1 MRQHQL
7 TLAIGLLL
15 LCSAAPAASAQQNSV
30 ALLIGNAAYP
40 DAEAPLQGPVADA
53 RALAGQ
59 LKRLGFDV
67 VVGENLKKEAMRRA
81 LDQFYG
87 KIKPNS
93 TALIYFG
100 GFGIQ
105 SDRRSYLIP
114 VDAQIWNESDVRR
127 DGLNLDK
134 ILADMTSRGAGAKIA
149 IVDAS
154 RRNPFERRF
163 RSVSAGLAAVA
174 VTRGAAV
181 MTSAPPDTVVGD
193 DSSPAFMASLIK
205 ELAVPDATVEQI
217 FNRTRIDVSRATKQQ
232 QVPWLSSSLEEDL
245 PLESQPQ
252 SAAPAGSAAS
262 QPNANGQ
269 PKAAES
275 KPPVPATASSRPAE
289 PQPTSNAPPK
299 TAEADK
305 TQPKTA
311 AAEPVASSSGDTSV
325 ALPTPPSEQPS
336 KVSVDPGLI
345 GTFTRDSV
353 IDDYDWH
360 FIYSIAADGTCHLV
374 MTQEENGTFSGG
386 HGAYRT
392 VGIKT
397 GHVRT
402 GTYRAAGR
410 TAIEVTSAAGVTA
423 IFQPTQRIPPINQT
437 NPVMLGIWRATVVQ
451 AGMTWTLTIQ
461 NNRDGTY
468 RYQGRTEDKGRCAFA
483 DQQWRSTSA
492 VTGKSDMRS
501 YRLLDGRQFEITG
514 TNGPTIW
521 QRQ

>member
-1 MRQHQL
+1 MRQQL
-7 TLAIGLLL
+7 TLALGLLL
-15 LCSAAPAASAQQNSV
+15 LCLAAPAAFAQQNSV
-30 ALLIGNAAYP
+30 ALLIGNTAYP
-40 DAEAPLQGPVADA
+40 DAESPLQGPVADA
-53 RALAGQ
+53 RALADQ

-67 VVGENLKKEAMRRA
+67 VVGENLKKEAMRRS

-93 TALIYFG
+93 TALVYFG

-114 VDAQIWNESDVRR
+114 VDAQIWTESDVRR

-134 ILADMTSRGAGAKIA
+134 ILAEMTSRGARAKIA

-174 VTRGAAV
+174 VPRGAAV
-181 MTSAPPDTVVGD
+181 MTSAPPDTVISD
-193 DSSPAFMASLIK
+193 DNSPMFMVSLVK
-205 ELAVPDATVEQI
+205 ELTVPDATVEQI

-232 QVPWLSSSLEEDL
+232 QVPWLSSSLDEDL
-245 PLESQPQ
+245 PLGSLSQA
-252 SAAPAGSAAS
+252 AAPSGVVAS
-262 QPNANGQ
+262 QPNADVQ
-269 PKAAES
+269 LKAAGS
-275 KPPVPATASSRPAE
+275 NPVVQIPSQPAALA
-289 PQPTSNAPPK
+289 SNAQPK
-299 TAEADK
+299 TAEAENA
-305 TQPKTA
+305 QPMTA
-311 AAEPVASSSGDTSV
+311 TAGPAEPSSGDASV
-325 ALPTPPSEQPS
+325 ASLAPPPDQLS
-336 KVSVDPGLI
+336 KVRVDPGLI

-360 FIYSIAADGTCHLV
+360 YVYSIAPDGSCHMV
-374 MTQEENGTFSGG
+374 MTQEENGTYSGG
-386 HGAYRT
+386 NGVYRT

-410 TAIEVTSAAGVTA
+410 SAIEVTSASGVTA
-423 IFQPTQRIPPINQT
+423 IFQPTQRAAPVNQANPI
-437 NPVMLGIWRATVVQ
+437 MLGIWRATVVQ
-451 AGMTWTLTIQ
+451 GGMTWTLTIQ

-468 RYQGRTEDKGRCAFA
+468 HYDGRTEDNGPCAFA
-483 DQQWRSTSA
+483 DRQWRSTSA
-492 VTGKSDMRS
+492 VTGKSDMGT
-501 YRLLDGRQFEITG
+501 YRLLDQRKVEVTG
-514 TNGPTIW
+514 ANGPTIW

>member
-1 MRQHQL
+1 MRQQQL
-7 TLAIGLLL
+7 TLALGLLV
-15 LCSAAPAASAQQNSV
+15 LCLVAPAAFAQQNSV

-40 DAEAPLQGPVADA
+40 DAESPLQGPVADA
-53 RALAGQ
+53 RALADQ

-67 VVGENLKKEAMRRA
+67 VVGENLKKEAMRRS

-93 TALIYFG
+93 TTLIYFA

-127 DGLNLDK
+127 DGVNLDK
-134 ILADMTSRGAGAKIA
+134 ILAEMTSRGARAKIA

-174 VTRGAAV
+174 VPRGAVV
-181 MTSAPPDTVVGD
+181 MTSAPPDTVIGD
-193 DSSPAFMASLIK
+193 DSLPVFMASLIK
-205 ELAVPDATVEQI
+205 ELAVPDATLEQI

-245 PLESQPQ
+245 PLGSQSQTAVP
-252 SAAPAGSAAS
+252 AAAAAS
-262 QPNANGQ
+262 EPNANVQ
-269 PKAAES
+269 PQAAES
-275 KPPVPATASSRPAE
+275 KPQAPTTVSSQPAGAPASNV
-289 PQPTSNAPPK
+289 QPK
-299 TAEADK
+299 TAEPDTARAK
-305 TQPKTA
+305 PA
-311 AAEPVASSSGDTSV
+311 AAEPAASTSGDASVASF
-325 ALPTPPSEQPS
+325 APPPEQPS

-345 GTFTRDSV
+345 GTFKRDSI

-360 FIYSIAADGTCHLV
+360 FIYSIAADGACHMV
-374 MTQEENGTFSGG
+374 MTQEENGTYSGG
-386 HGAYRT
+386 NGAYRT

-410 TAIEVTSAAGVTA
+410 TAIEVTSATGVTA
-423 IFQPTQRIPPINQT
+423 IFQPAQRIPPINQN
-437 NPVMLGIWRATVVQ
+437 NPVMLGVWRATVVQ
-451 AGMTWTLTIQ
+451 GGMTWTLTIQ

-468 RYQGRTEDKGRCAFA
+468 RYQGRTEDNGRCVFV

-492 VTGKSDMRS
+492 VTGKSDMGG
-501 YRLLDGRQFEITG
+501 YRFLDGRQVEITG
-514 TNGPTIW
+514 TTGPTVW